1 MQTISDLANQLR
13 RLISVQD
20 YIPAVEVRGQLE
32 QLLTQE
38 QLIQA
43 EEITDLFDITDL
55 IRLNVSK
62 QRQEVDQVNDTLVK
76 IQIEHEQQLMHLAR
90 ENQALVQ

>member
-1 MQTISDLANQLR
+1 MRLNRELFSLELTNLTDLNRFLDWEVSHLQTISDLANQLR

-38 QLIQA
+38 QLI
-43 EEITDLFDITDL
+43 
-55 IRLNVSK
+55 
-62 QRQEVDQVNDTLVK
+62 
-76 IQIEHEQQLMHLAR
+76 
-90 ENQALVQ
+90 